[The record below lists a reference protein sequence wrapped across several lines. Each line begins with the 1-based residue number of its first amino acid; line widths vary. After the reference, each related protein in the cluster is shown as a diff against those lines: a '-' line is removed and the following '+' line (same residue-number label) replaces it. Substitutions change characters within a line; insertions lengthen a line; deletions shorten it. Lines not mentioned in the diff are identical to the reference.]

1 MGKQQVVGRLVWS
14 MAILRIVLN
23 DQVLEPEYVCQNCP
37 LASHS
42 GAPRWLRGRL
52 GCGHPTQR
60 GDAQEPLAFECA
72 MGFRVV
78 ALR

>member
-1 MGKQQVVGRLVWS
+1 
-14 MAILRIVLN
+14 MATLRIVLN

-37 LASHS
+37 LASHT